1 VEHLHLSEALVES
14 LVDLLKRLDFLLLL
28 PQLFEQ
34 LVQIERFKYFRV
46 LHLIG
51 ELLVLLALRLLVAL

>member
-1 VEHLHLSEALVES
+1 MREALVES

-28 PQLFEQ
+28 PEFLEQ

-51 ELLVLLALRLLVAL
+51 ELLVLLALRLLIAL